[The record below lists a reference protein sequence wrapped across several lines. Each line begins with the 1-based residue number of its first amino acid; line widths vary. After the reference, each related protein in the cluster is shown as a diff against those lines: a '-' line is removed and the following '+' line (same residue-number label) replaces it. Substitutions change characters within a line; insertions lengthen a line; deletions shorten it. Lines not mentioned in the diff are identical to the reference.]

1 MSAPRIAALVPTY
14 DNPATIRGVV
24 EELRRYVADVLVVD
38 DGSASTGR
46 EACELLVKDGLAR
59 VIRHS
64 VNSGKG
70 AAVKSG
76 LVELQRLGFSH
87 AVQIDADRQHAIGD
101 VPRFL
106 AAAEAHPEALVLGHP
121 EFDAS
126 APRARLLARQLTCFW
141 TRVET
146 LGRVIVDPMCG
157 YRVYPI
163 ERALAAN
170 ARGNHM
176 DFDPEIAVCIAWQG
190 APVVNLRT
198 RVRYLRPEQGGV
210 SHFRLWRDNARI
222 TWMHTRMVL
231 ALPKRLSAGSRP
243 RRLEA

>member
-1 MSAPRIAALVPTY
+1 MSALRIAALVPTY

-38 DGSASTGR
+38 DGSASPGR
-46 EACELLVKDGLAR
+46 EACQLIGKEGLAL
-59 VIRHS
+59 VIHHPENR
-64 VNSGKG
+64 GKG

-76 LVELQRLGFSH
+76 LVELQRLGFTH

-101 VPRFL
+101 MPRFL
-106 AAAEAHPEALVLGHP
+106 AAADAHPEALVLGQP

-146 LGRVIVDPMCG
+146 LGPVIVDPMCG

-163 ERALAAN
+163 ARALAAN
-170 ARGNHM
+170 ARGDHM
-176 DFDPEIAVCIAWQG
+176 DFDPEIAVSIAWHG
-190 APVVNLRT
+190 APIVNLPT

-231 ALPKRLSAGSRP
+231 ALPKRMAGGARP
-243 RRLEA
+243 KRIEA